1 MKPNK
6 TLDQLVALSSEIR
19 RLTLK
24 RLEEI
29 PEGFINWRLN
39 NTAMSFAHL
48 VQHIINVDEMF
59 FKLTTS
65 TNKTFTWI
73 LGTEEPHV
81 NIDEAIYK
89 SMLKK
94 LTDFGAKRDKIIASF
109 NDTSIND
116 LVSNGN
122 SEEMTIWWFLMHK
135 VLEHETYH
143 RGQIAAYLKVLK
155 GESAKV

>member
-1 MKPNK
+1 MKRNNK
-6 TLDQLVALSSEIR
+6 LDQLAALSAEIR

-48 VQHIINVDEMF
+48 VQHIINVDDMF
-59 FKLTTS
+59 FNLTTT
-65 TNKTFTWI
+65 TNKKYTWI
-73 LGTEEPHV
+73 LGTEEPHI
-81 NIDEAIYK
+81 NLNEENYT
-89 SMLKK
+89 SLLKK
-94 LTDFGAKRDKIIASF
+94 LKDFGVKRDTIISSF
-109 NDTSIND
+109 NDTTINE
-116 LVSNGN
+116 LVSNENG
-122 SEEMTIWWFLMHK
+122 EETTVWWFLLHK

-155 GESAKV
+155 GEF

>member
-1 MKPNK
+1 MKQDD
-6 TLDQLVALSSEIR
+6 TLDHIAALSSEIR
-19 RLTLK
+19 RLTLT

-29 PEGFINWRLN
+29 PTGFINWRLN

-59 FKLTTS
+59 FNLTT
-65 TNKTFTWI
+65 TNKKTFTWL

-81 NIDEAIYK
+81 DIDKAIYK

-94 LTDFGAKRDKIIASF
+94 LKNYGAKRDKIIRSF
-109 NDTSIND
+109 NTASVNE
-116 LVSNGN
+116 LVHNN
-122 SEEMTIWWFLMHK
+122 KDEKMTIWWFLMHK

-155 GESAKV
+155 GESS